1 MGGSRRPRLR
11 VLRSIGDAIIHACN
25 DTCSW
30 WSLAERLE
38 HACLHAT
45 SCVNLQM
52 AGVSCVRFFGGPA
65 KPPSEAPTRTHQPIH
80 HVRDASINPTPLARN
95 NNNAHQNR
103 NLLILRPCFLLCLAL
118 TVISFVLSEMAPT
131 FLSRSNNQRIVPI
144 EQCHE

>member
-1 MGGSRRPRLR
+1 MA
-11 VLRSIGDAIIHACN
+11 LRSP
-25 DTCSW
+25 
-30 WSLAERLE
+30 
-38 HACLHAT
+38 LHRKLVRKQVEGTRAQNCWRT
-45 SCVNLQM
+45 
-52 AGVSCVRFFGGPA
+52 CVRFFGGPA
-65 KPPSEAPTRTHQPIH
+65 KPPSEAPTRSRTHH
-80 HVRDASINPTPLARN
+80 ASINPTPLARN